1 MKILVFIPA
10 EGASAQVCDVQL
22 YPASSMIKTNRAL
35 FLPELGA
42 MSIRAALVARLG
54 RMGKRIAP
62 RFAMRYVDAVTAGF
76 VLTPVE
82 AVIDPT
88 VRCFDGALPC
98 GVMTTHDF
106 ESQGEPA
113 MAWSNGDQQWTQLS
127 RPAGQWLSEVI
138 ASASRHMTLNTG
150 DMLYLASE
158 QAQPVN
164 CGDVLH
170 GSYEG
175 TNVLTIRVK

>member
-1 MKILVFIPA
+1 MKILVFTPA
-10 EGASAQVCDVQL
+10 EGASTQACDVQL
-22 YPASSMIKTNRAL
+22 YPTSSVIRTNRAL

-62 RFAMRYVDAVTAGF
+62 RFAMRYVDAVTTGF
-76 VLTPVE
+76 VLSPVE
-82 AVIDPT
+82 AAIDPT

-98 GVMTTHDF
+98 GVMKTHDF
-106 ESQGEPA
+106 ESQGEPT
-113 MAWSNGDQQWTQLS
+113 MEWSNGVQRWTQLS
-127 RPAGQWLSEVI
+127 RQAGQWLSEVI
-138 ASASRHMTLNTG
+138 ATASRYMTLNTG

-158 QAQPVN
+158 QAEPVN

-170 GSYEG
+170 GNYDG
-175 TNVLTIRVK
+175 ANVLTIRVK